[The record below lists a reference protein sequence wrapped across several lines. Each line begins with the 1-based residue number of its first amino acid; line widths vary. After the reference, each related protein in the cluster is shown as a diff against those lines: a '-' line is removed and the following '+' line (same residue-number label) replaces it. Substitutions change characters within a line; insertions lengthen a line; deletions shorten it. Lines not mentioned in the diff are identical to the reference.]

1 MYCINRFNK
10 CFIASKLT
18 GYAAMKGIVLTCATL
33 LLLVGEIAAHA
44 QVVRVGEV
52 CRDFE
57 ITNRSDQSP
66 LILSDYE
73 GHVIVLDF
81 FAWWCGPCRN
91 SSPIVERDIYQYFKD
106 QGGND
111 HGVPVTV
118 IAVNIESDSP
128 DRTDQFVQ
136 DAGLEL
142 VADDFEREAWNQFNE
157 QNAIPLFVIM
167 NGVNGNSDYEQW
179 EVLYKKTG
187 FEGTEKFRDIINRV
201 QSGVNPPDPEEEA
214 IELEGADISDFRE
227 VLDNNTLSLSVG
239 PSGAKWFKDT
249 EISSDGSD
257 SLKSQLIIN
266 NSSTW
271 VETSIKGPGF
281 VFFQWRT
288 SNDYGQDFSCYLGDE
303 LVATFERGFSWD
315 EPNWLP
321 SLTRVPAGQHTLKW
335 VYSKTLANRLDIFG
349 WLDDVQFY
357 SEEEVLRDSV
367 SAIGLDG
374 ATFEFGGQGMWI
386 ADKVNTLDGDGGLTS
401 FGVGRNGRAW
411 FQTTVEGPAYMEF
424 HYKTPHSMVS
434 GPSLLFSLDEKDLD
448 LGPARMSS
456 SHTDWIR
463 SVVEIPEGQHQARWL
478 GKNNVVIDL
487 VKISEANRGAP
498 VIIKPP
504 TPVEISASGSALFEV
519 EAMGYPFPDYQWSYS
534 GVALEGKTD
543 RVLRLNNLWRDHS
556 GQVSVIVSNEFG
568 AVESDP
574 VDLSVNEDLDVELAE
589 ALDFDGR
596 VVSLGKV
603 SDGWIKAATNTAVG
617 GDVARSFES
626 STRQSVKNTFAVRV
640 EGPGYMKF
648 QWRLDSTLK
657 HTEDSIGSFLDDF
670 SKTLSFLDQAA
681 PAESSE
687 WRDNWVFVPSG
698 YHSIYFVFNKDS
710 QYATTAYLDHL
721 QFAKVQPG
729 KPTFVDFPSEEINI
743 QLGESLVLPIKN
755 ADGFPFPK
763 FQWQVNEVDIPQAN
777 GSMFHLESAWDFD
790 SADYSVVLSNQHG
803 VIKSHSVRVNVVGD
817 GNPSLAEGL
826 DAGNLKFLNTGQNS
840 WAKVSS
846 SNSLG
851 QDAVMSSL
859 SDDATLSRLLTMVE
873 GPGVLEFAWKIEGP
887 DFDGGRLDFY
897 LNDSEVSVLKI
908 KSDWKKTKH
917 FIASGKQ
924 KLEWTFRLGAMDIGE
939 YKGYL
944 DAVRFYTPNDS
955 PPVLTIQPKGVNV
968 EGVEDVSLEVT
979 TEGWP
984 IPELQWFHD
993 GIPIKGANNERLPLG
1008 MIWPE
1013 DQGNY
1018 WVVAKNSQGE
1028 VRSDTATIKIVREF
1042 DEEIGLALDTDIYFV
1057 VGGMGGWKLQSNI
1070 TSDGIDAL
1078 KLGGLPL
1085 FDPAKPAELSF
1096 ATLTTQLD
1104 GPGELVFKLK
1114 IKGEHQIF
1122 RAYLGEFS
1130 LWNSDYLTIRD
1141 TEINWEEH
1149 SLLIPEGN
1157 HMVRLM
1163 FVQGG
1168 PVKNGIS
1175 SSVWIDE
1182 LKYSKEE
1189 PPPPPEISIV
1199 NLDKEK
1205 FIVRINT
1212 EPGKRYRLETS
1223 GNLEDWETTNEFSSI
1238 EENLQIELPLSRDK
1252 QGLFFRFKTD

>member
-1 MYCINRFNK
+1 
-10 CFIASKLT
+10 
-18 GYAAMKGIVLTCATL
+18 
-33 LLLVGEIAAHA
+33 
-44 QVVRVGEV
+44 
-52 CRDFE
+52 
-57 ITNRSDQSP
+57 
-66 LILSDYE
+66 
-73 GHVIVLDF
+73 
-81 FAWWCGPCRN
+81 
-91 SSPIVERDIYQYFKD
+91 
-106 QGGND
+106 
-111 HGVPVTV
+111 
-118 IAVNIESDSP
+118 
-128 DRTDQFVQ
+128 
-136 DAGLEL
+136 
-142 VADDFEREAWNQFNE
+142 
-157 QNAIPLFVIM
+157 
-167 NGVNGNSDYEQW
+167 
-179 EVLYKKTG
+179 
-187 FEGTEKFRDIINRV
+187 
-201 QSGVNPPDPEEEA
+201 
-214 IELEGADISDFRE
+214 
-227 VLDNNTLSLSVG
+227 
-239 PSGAKWFKDT
+239 
-249 EISSDGSD
+249 
-257 SLKSQLIIN
+257 
-266 NSSTW
+266 
-271 VETSIKGPGF
+271 
-281 VFFQWRT
+281 
-288 SNDYGQDFSCYLGDE
+288 
-303 LVATFERGFSWD
+303 
-315 EPNWLP
+315 
-321 SLTRVPAGQHTLKW
+321 
-335 VYSKTLANRLDIFG
+335 
-349 WLDDVQFY
+349 
-357 SEEEVLRDSV
+357 
-367 SAIGLDG
+367 
-374 ATFEFGGQGMWI
+374 
-386 ADKVNTLDGDGGLTS
+386 
-401 FGVGRNGRAW
+401 
-411 FQTTVEGPAYMEF
+411 
-424 HYKTPHSMVS
+424 
-434 GPSLLFSLDEKDLD
+434 
-448 LGPARMSS
+448 
-456 SHTDWIR
+456 
-463 SVVEIPEGQHQARWL
+463 
-478 GKNNVVIDL
+478 
-487 VKISEANRGAP
+487 
-498 VIIKPP
+498 
-504 TPVEISASGSALFEV
+504 
-519 EAMGYPFPDYQWSYS
+519 
-534 GVALEGKTD
+534 
-543 RVLRLNNLWRDHS
+543 
-556 GQVSVIVSNEFG
+556 
-568 AVESDP
+568 
-574 VDLSVNEDLDVELAE
+574 
-589 ALDFDGR
+589 
-596 VVSLGKV
+596 
-603 SDGWIKAATNTAVG
+603 
-617 GDVARSFES
+617 
-626 STRQSVKNTFAVRV
+626 
-640 EGPGYMKF
+640 
-648 QWRLDSTLK
+648 
-657 HTEDSIGSFLDDF
+657 
-670 SKTLSFLDQAA
+670 
-681 PAESSE
+681 
-687 WRDNWVFVPSG
+687 
-698 YHSIYFVFNKDS
+698 
-710 QYATTAYLDHL
+710 
-721 QFAKVQPG
+721 
-729 KPTFVDFPSEEINI
+729 
-743 QLGESLVLPIKN
+743 
-755 ADGFPFPK
+755 
-763 FQWQVNEVDIPQAN
+763 
-777 GSMFHLESAWDFD
+777 
-790 SADYSVVLSNQHG
+790 
-803 VIKSHSVRVNVVGD
+803 
-817 GNPSLAEGL
+817 
-826 DAGNLKFLNTGQNS
+826 
-840 WAKVSS
+840 
-846 SNSLG
+846 
-851 QDAVMSSL
+851 MSSL

-1057 VGGMGGWKLQSNI
+1057 VGGMGDWKLQSNI
-1070 TSDGIDAL
+1070 TSDGVDAL